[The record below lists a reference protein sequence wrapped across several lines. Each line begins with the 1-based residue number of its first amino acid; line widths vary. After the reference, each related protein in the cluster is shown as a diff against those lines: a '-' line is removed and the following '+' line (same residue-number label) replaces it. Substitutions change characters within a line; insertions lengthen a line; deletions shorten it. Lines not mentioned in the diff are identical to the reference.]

1 MTNESTSV
9 VLLHNL
15 ISTRKWHAVID
26 RITSNPHEVG
36 STLRDERGYT
46 VLHKLLAYNRG
57 VNGNDLV
64 PVVRAILAAADAI
77 DYASA
82 YQLGGLV
89 GSAGEDV
96 NAISYN
102 VNEVALNELLCI
114 DYNESARG
122 SWQLLADQNNRASWS
137 PLHLICVQGGFT
149 HGKVSLLK
157 ALLQINNDDD
167 DRHHQG
173 TFTTTLTATAA
184 VSQRQYQILTLLD

>member
-1 MTNESTSV
+1 MMTNESSTT
-9 VLLHNL
+9 LHNL

-89 GSAGEDV
+89 GSAGVDV
-96 NAISYN
+96 NAFSSN
-102 VNEVALNELLCI
+102 VNEVALSELLCI
-114 DYNESARG
+114 DYTN
-122 SWQLLADQNNRASWS
+122 QLVDLGNS
-137 PLHLICVQGGFT
+137 
-149 HGKVSLLK
+149 
-157 ALLQINNDDD
+157 LQIKIIAPHGH
-167 DRHHQG
+167 R
-173 TFTTTLTATAA
+173 
-184 VSQRQYQILTLLD
+184 SI